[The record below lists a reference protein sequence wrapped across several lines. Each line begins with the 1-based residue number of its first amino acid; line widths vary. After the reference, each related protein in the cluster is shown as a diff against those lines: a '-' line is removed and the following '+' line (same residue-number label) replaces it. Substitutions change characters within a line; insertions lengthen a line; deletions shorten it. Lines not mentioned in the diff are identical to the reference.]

1 MLLLNFVNLIMRR
14 KRNPSENFYQD
25 SEGIKY
31 KFPERTCSSCKRY
44 PCIEGQ
50 ERLKCDMAKY
60 GCRKYKE

>member
-1 MLLLNFVNLIMRR
+1 MRR

-31 KFPERTCSSCKRY
+31 KFPERTCSLCKRY